1 MSSENANAAVVKQGD
16 TATAVVAPRKT
27 AQTIRSLIS
36 GEEFKA
42 QIAMALPKHIT
53 PDRFIRVA
61 LTAMQRTPKLLEC
74 TQASLF
80 QSLLTCS
87 QLGIEP
93 DGRMAHLIP
102 YGNVCQLIIDY
113 KGLSA
118 LAMRSG
124 EILPPHA
131 DVVCE
136 NDVFEYDRGEVKRH
150 SIDFRK
156 PRGKAYAVYAIV
168 RYKDGGEKAECM
180 SIDEVE
186 AIRKR
191 SKASGSGPWVTD
203 FNEMAKKTVFRRL
216 SKWLPLSP
224 EFRDALEADADGA
237 IDITKQVEVIDK
249 TPKNKLFEAPVEITL
264 NATETPDP
272 CAKAD
277 ESPVSDAVSPG
288 PQSDPGAGIDVELA
302 SLFEKLPASKVS
314 KAMKAAGIAFD
325 EGEDWTQA
333 DVEKKSA
340 LLSLLKA
347 TK

>member
-1 MSSENANAAVVKQGD
+1 MSNENTAVTKQGD
-16 TATAVVAPRKT
+16 TATAVAAPKK
-27 AQTIRSLIS
+27 AAPTIRSLIS

-61 LTAMQRTPKLLEC
+61 LTAMQKTPKLLDC

-136 NDVFEYDRGEVKRH
+136 NDVFEYDRGEVKKH

-168 RYKDGGEKAECM
+168 RYKEGGEKAECM
-180 SIDEVE
+180 SMDEVD

-203 FNEMAKKTVFRRL
+203 YNEMAKKTVFRRL

-224 EFRDALEADADGA
+224 EFRDAIDADADGPV
-237 IDITKQVEVIDK
+237 DISKQVEVMDR
-249 TPKNKLFEAPVEITL
+249 TPRNKLFEAAAETTATEAPATAIEAT
-264 NATETPDP
+264 ATETVATAVDTPTPEATIDEQIAELVNKLSA
-272 CAKAD
+272 AK
-277 ESPVSDAVSPG
+277 VT
-288 PQSDPGAGIDVELA
+288 
-302 SLFEKLPASKVS
+302 

-325 EGEDWTQA
+325 EGVEWEQEPLDKKQA
-333 DVEKKSA
+333 V
-340 LLSLLKA
+340 LSLLKA
-347 TK
+347 AK

>member
-1 MSSENANAAVVKQGD
+1 MSQE
-16 TATAVVAPRKT
+16 TAVATKDAAQVAKAAKPP
-27 AQTIRSLIS
+27 TIRSLIS

-61 LTAMQRTPKLLEC
+61 LTAMQKTPKLLDC
-74 TQASLF
+74 TQSSLF

-136 NDVFEYDRGEVKRH
+136 NDLFEYDRGEVKKH
-150 SIDFRK
+150 VIDFRK
-156 PRGKAYAVYAIV
+156 PRGKPYAAYAIV
-168 RYKDGGEKAECM
+168 RYKEGGEKAECM
-180 SIDEVE
+180 SMEEVD

-191 SKASGSGPWVTD
+191 SKASSSGPWVTD
-203 FNEMAKKTVFRRL
+203 YNEMAKKTVFRRL

-224 EFRDALEADADGA
+224 EFRDALEADADNA
-237 IDITKQVEVIDK
+237 VDITKQVEVMDR
-249 TPKNKLFEAPVEITL
+249 TPKNRLFEVAAETA
-264 NATETPDP
+264 ATETPAEEP
-272 CAKAD
+272 AKPDAEAKPPEATPNGTPPPPAD
-277 ESPVSDAVSPG
+277 INEEIRPLYDALSAKKV
-288 PQSDPGAGIDVELA
+288 QS
-302 SLFEKLPASKVS
+302 
-314 KAMKAAGIAFD
+314 AMKAVGIKWD
-325 EGEDWTQA
+325 EGEDWEGA
-333 DVEKKSA
+333 SIEKRTA

-347 TK
+347 AK

>member
-1 MSSENANAAVVKQGD
+1 MTTENTAVTKQGD
-16 TATAVVAPRKT
+16 TAVAAPKK
-27 AQTIRSLIS
+27 AAPTIRSLIS

-61 LTAMQRTPKLLEC
+61 LTAMQKTPKLLDC
-74 TQASLF
+74 SQASLF

-102 YGNVCQLIIDY
+102 YGSVCQLIIDY

-136 NDVFEYDRGEVKRH
+136 NDLFEYDRGEVKKH
-150 SIDFRK
+150 IIDFRK
-156 PRGKAYAVYAIV
+156 PRGKAYAAYAIV

-180 SIDEVE
+180 SIEEVD

-203 FNEMAKKTVFRRL
+203 YNEMAKKTVFRRL

-224 EFRDALEADADGA
+224 EFRDAIDADADGP
-237 IDITKQVEVIDK
+237 IDISKQVEVMDR
-249 TPKNKLFEAPVEITL
+249 TPKNRLFEAAAETA
-264 NATETPDP
+264 ATEAPAPAIEATATDTTAAPAAEP
-272 CAKAD
+272 VPPNAD
-277 ESPVSDAVSPG
+277 
-288 PQSDPGAGIDVELA
+288 AGIDEQITALV
-302 SLFEKLPASKVS
+302 EKLSATKVS
-314 KAMKAAGIAFD
+314 KAMKAAGINFD
-325 EGEDWTQA
+325 EGEEWVMASD
-333 DVEKKSA
+333 DKKLA
-340 LLSLLKA
+340 VLSLLKA
-347 TK
+347 AK

>member
-1 MSSENANAAVVKQGD
+1 MSEIKDVTKQGNGQV
-16 TATAVVAPRKT
+16 ATSANSNKAP
-27 AQTIRSLIS
+27 TIRSLIS
-36 GEEFKA
+36 GEDFKA

-53 PDRFIRVA
+53 PDRFIRVS
-61 LTAMQRTPKLLEC
+61 LTAMQKTPKLLDC
-74 TQASLF
+74 SQGSLF
-80 QSLLTCS
+80 QALLTCS

-113 KGLSA
+113 KGLSS

-136 NDVFEYDRGEVKRH
+136 NDLFEYDRGEVKKH
-150 SIDFRK
+150 VIDFRN

-168 RYKDGGEKAECM
+168 RYKEGGEKAECM
-180 SIDEVE
+180 SMDEVD

-203 FNEMAKKTVFRRL
+203 YNEMAKKTVFRRL

-224 EFRDALEADADGA
+224 EFRDAVEADADGP
-237 IDITKQVEVIDK
+237 IDITKQVEVMDR
-249 TPKNKLFEAPVEITL
+249 TPRNRLFEAAAETA
-264 NATETPDP
+264 ATESVAEVPVTL
-272 CAKAD
+272 
-277 ESPVSDAVSPG
+277 SPAATIPPTDSEPEVKHD
-288 PQSDPGAGIDVELA
+288 IDSEIA
-302 SLFEKLPASKVS
+302 SLETELTNTKFN
-314 KAMKAAGIAFD
+314 KAARAVGVNVDA
-325 EGEDWTQA
+325 GEEWRMA
-333 DVEKKSA
+333 SSEKKVA

-347 TK
+347 AK